1 MMAIRRRYPF
11 NMLWN
16 ELDEM
21 FAEWEER
28 VHNTMA
34 TGTTLPAVVGPALRG
49 ECRVDVWE
57 EDNEVLVAADL
68 PGIEKQDVSL
78 RLIDPQ
84 TFEIRIEKKVDYEEK
99 EEPSY
104 YVRERILGSMQR
116 RVYLP
121 SEVVDEGATA
131 TFTNGVLEVRF
142 KKLERE
148 TGTPIPIE

>member
-1 MMAIRRRYPF
+1 
-11 NMLWN
+11 MLWN

-21 FAEWEER
+21 LAEWEER
-28 VHNTMA
+28 VHKTMA
-34 TGTTLPAVVGPALRG
+34 TGTSLPAVVGPVLRG

-57 EDNEVLVAADL
+57 HEGEVIVAADL
-68 PGIEKQDVSL
+68 PGVEKQDVSL

-84 TFEIRIEKKVDYEEK
+84 LFEIRIEKKVDYEET

-104 YVRERILGSMQR
+104 YVRERIIGNMQR

-148 TGTPIPIE
+148 AGTPIPIE

>member
-1 MMAIRRRYPF
+1 MAIRRRYPF

-28 VHNTMA
+28 VHSTMT
-34 TGTTLPAVVGPALRG
+34 TGTSLPAVVGPALRG

-57 EDNEVLVAADL
+57 QEDEVLVAADL
-68 PGIEKQDVSL
+68 PGIEKQEVSI
-78 RLIDPQ
+78 RLIEPQ
-84 TFEIRIEKKVDYEEK
+84 ILEIAIEKKVDYEET

-104 YVRERILGSMQR
+104 YVRERIIGNMKR

-121 SEVVDEGATA
+121 SEVVDEGSVA
-131 TFTNGVLEVRF
+131 TFTNGVLEVRL
-142 KKLERE
+142 KKHERE
-148 TGTPIPIE
+148 TGTTIPIE

>member
-1 MMAIRRRYPF
+1 
-11 NMLWN
+11 MLWN